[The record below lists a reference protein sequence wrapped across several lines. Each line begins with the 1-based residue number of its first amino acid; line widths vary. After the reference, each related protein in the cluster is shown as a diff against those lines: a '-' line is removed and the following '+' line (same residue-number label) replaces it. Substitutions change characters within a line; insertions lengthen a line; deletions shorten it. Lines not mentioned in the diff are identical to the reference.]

1 MEPDRSA
8 TRFPALKGNAMTPV
22 FGVAAFIG
30 ALFALIALLPDFQG
44 SKASGWDRQ
53 EDDE

>member
-1 MEPDRSA
+1 MAQLFS
-8 TRFPALKGNAMTPV
+8 
-22 FGVAAFIG
+22 VAAFIA

-44 SKASGWDRQ
+44 SRAPGWDRQ

>member
-1 MEPDRSA
+1 MSQ
-8 TRFPALKGNAMTPV
+8 M
-22 FGVAAFIG
+22 FGVVAFIG

-44 SKASGWDRQ
+44 KQSQGWDRQ